1 MQKQQKL
8 QTIVDSGVVAV
19 IRGMEADKV
28 VNIVDA
34 LLEGGVKAIE
44 ITLNTPGA
52 IDLIEEVS
60 EKVENTEA
68 IVGAGTVLDGETAR
82 SAILAGAEFV
92 FAPNLNQD
100 VIEVC
105 NRYGTVV
112 IPGVMT
118 PTEIV
123 NAYQA
128 GADLVKVFPAGVL
141 GPKYIKSVKG
151 PLDHIPMMP
160 TGGVNLDN
168 AADFIEAG
176 VVALGVGSDLIDKEA
191 IAEGNYKVITEKA
204 KQLTQVVKETKESLT

>member
-1 MQKQQKL
+1 VEKQENL
-8 QTIVDSGVVAV
+8 QIIIDSGVIAV
-19 IRGMEADKV
+19 IRGMEVDKV

-34 LLEGGVKAIE
+34 LLEGGVKALE
-44 ITLNTPGA
+44 ITLNSPGA

-60 EKVENTEA
+60 ERVKDTDA

-82 SAILAGAEFV
+82 AAILAGAEFV

-105 NRYGTVV
+105 NRYGKVV

-128 GADLVKVFPAGVL
+128 GADLVKIFPAGVM

-151 PLDHIPMMP
+151 PLNHIPMMP
-160 TGGVNLDN
+160 TGGVGLDN

-176 VVALGVGSDLIDKEA
+176 VVALGVGSALMDKEA
-191 IAEGNYKVITEKA
+191 IAEENYEVITENA
-204 KQLTQVVKETKESLT
+204 KKLTQIVEETRNTL

>member
-1 MQKQQKL
+1 MKKQENLK
-8 QTIVDSGVVAV
+8 TILDSGVIAV
-19 IRGMEADKV
+19 IRGMEVDKMIKV
-28 VNIVDA
+28 VEA
-34 LLEGGVKAIE
+34 LQEGGIKALE

-52 IDLIEEVS
+52 LDMIKELAVKLEDTDV
-60 EKVENTEA
+60 V
-68 IVGAGTVLDGETAR
+68 VGAGTVLDGETAR
-82 SAILAGAEFV
+82 AAILAGAEFV
-92 FAPNLNQD
+92 FAPNLNCD

-105 NRYGTVV
+105 NRYGKIV

-128 GADLVKVFPAGVL
+128 GADLVKVFPAKVV
-141 GPKYIKSVKG
+141 GPGFIKSVKG

-176 VVALGVGSDLIDKEA
+176 SVALGVGGSLLDQEA
-191 IAEGNYKVITEKA
+191 IDNQNYEVLTEKA
-204 KQLTQVVKETKESLT
+204 KQFVQIVEETRESLA

>member
-1 MQKQQKL
+1 VEKQENL
-8 QTIVDSGVVAV
+8 QTIIDSGVIAV
-19 IRGMEADKV
+19 IRGMEVDKV

-34 LLEGGVKAIE
+34 LLEGGVKALE
-44 ITLNTPGA
+44 ITLNSPGA

-60 EKVENTEA
+60 E
-68 IVGAGTVLDGETAR
+68 GETAR
-82 SAILAGAEFV
+82 AAILAGAEFV

-105 NRYGTVV
+105 NRYGKVV

-128 GADLVKVFPAGVL
+128 GADLVKIFPAGVM

-151 PLDHIPMMP
+151 PLNHIPMMP
-160 TGGVNLDN
+160 TGGVGLDN

-176 VVALGVGSDLIDKEA
+176 VVALGVGSALMDKEA
-191 IAEGNYKVITEKA
+191 IAEENYEVITENA
-204 KQLTQVVKETKESLT
+204 KKLTQIVEETRNTL

>member
-1 MQKQQKL
+1 MEKQENL
-8 QTIVDSGVVAV
+8 QTIIDSGVIAV
-19 IRGMEADKV
+19 IRGMEVDKV

-34 LLEGGVKAIE
+34 LLEGGVKALE
-44 ITLNTPGA
+44 ITLNSPGA

-60 EKVENTEA
+60 ERVKDTDA

-82 SAILAGAEFV
+82 AAILAGAEFV

-105 NRYGTVV
+105 NRYGKVV

-128 GADLVKVFPAGVL
+128 GADLVKIFPAGVM

-151 PLDHIPMMP
+151 PLNHIPMMP
-160 TGGVNLDN
+160 TGGVGLDN

-176 VVALGVGSDLIDKEA
+176 VVALGVGSALMDKEA
-191 IAEGNYKVITEKA
+191 IAEENYEVITEKA
-204 KQLTQVVKETKESLT
+204 KKLTQIVEETRNTL

>member
-1 MQKQQKL
+1 MEKQENL
-8 QTIVDSGVVAV
+8 QTIIDSGVIAV
-19 IRGMEADKV
+19 IRGMEVDKV

-34 LLEGGVKAIE
+34 LLEGGVKALE
-44 ITLNTPGA
+44 ITLNSPGA

-60 EKVENTEA
+60 ERVKDTDA

-82 SAILAGAEFV
+82 AAILAGAEFV

-105 NRYGTVV
+105 NRYGKVV

-128 GADLVKVFPAGVL
+128 GADLVKIFPAGVM

-151 PLDHIPMMP
+151 PLNHIPMMP
-160 TGGVNLDN
+160 TGGVGLDN

-176 VVALGVGSDLIDKEA
+176 VVALGVGSALMDKEA
-191 IAEGNYKVITEKA
+191 IAEENYEVITENA
-204 KQLTQVVKETKESLT
+204 KKLTQIVEETRNTL

>member
-1 MQKQQKL
+1 VEKQENL
-8 QTIVDSGVVAV
+8 QTIIDSGVIAV
-19 IRGMEADKV
+19 IRGMEVDKV

-34 LLEGGVKAIE
+34 LLEGGVKALE
-44 ITLNTPGA
+44 ITLNSPGA

-60 EKVENTEA
+60 ERVKDTDA

-82 SAILAGAEFV
+82 AAILAGAEFV

-105 NRYGTVV
+105 NRYGKVV

-128 GADLVKVFPAGVL
+128 GADLVKIFPAGVM

-151 PLDHIPMMP
+151 PLNHIPMMP
-160 TGGVNLDN
+160 TGGVGLDN

-176 VVALGVGSDLIDKEA
+176 VVALGVGSALMDKEA
-191 IAEGNYKVITEKA
+191 IAEENYEVITENA
-204 KQLTQVVKETKESLT
+204 KKLTQIVEETRNTL

>member
-1 MQKQQKL
+1 VEKQENL
-8 QTIVDSGVVAV
+8 QTIIDSGVIAV
-19 IRGMEADKV
+19 IRGMEVDKV

-34 LLEGGVKAIE
+34 LLEGGVKALE
-44 ITLNTPGA
+44 ITLNSPGA

-60 EKVENTEA
+60 ERVKDTDA

-82 SAILAGAEFV
+82 AAILAGAEFV

-105 NRYGTVV
+105 NRYGKVV

-128 GADLVKVFPAGVL
+128 GADLVKIFPAGVM

-151 PLDHIPMMP
+151 PLNHIPMMP
-160 TGGVNLDN
+160 TGGVGLDN

-176 VVALGVGSDLIDKEA
+176 VVALGVGSALMDKEA
-191 IAEGNYKVITEKA
+191 IAEENYEVITEKA
-204 KQLTQVVKETKESLT
+204 KKLTQIVEETRNTL

>member
-1 MQKQQKL
+1 VEKQENL
-8 QTIVDSGVVAV
+8 QIIIDSGVIAV
-19 IRGMEADKV
+19 IRGMEVDKV

-34 LLEGGVKAIE
+34 LLEGGVKALE
-44 ITLNTPGA
+44 ITLNSPGA

-60 EKVENTEA
+60 ERVKDTDA

-82 SAILAGAEFV
+82 AAILAGAEFV

-105 NRYGTVV
+105 NRYGKVV

-128 GADLVKVFPAGVL
+128 GADLVKIFPAGVM

-151 PLDHIPMMP
+151 PLNHIPMMP
-160 TGGVNLDN
+160 TGGVGLDN

-176 VVALGVGSDLIDKEA
+176 VVALGVGSALMDKEA
-191 IAEGNYKVITEKA
+191 IAEENYEVITEKA
-204 KQLTQVVKETKESLT
+204 KKLTQIVEETRNTL

>member
-1 MQKQQKL
+1 MEKQENL
-8 QTIVDSGVVAV
+8 QIIIDSGVIAV
-19 IRGMEADKV
+19 IRGMEVDKV

-34 LLEGGVKAIE
+34 LLEGGVKALE
-44 ITLNTPGA
+44 ITLNSPGA

-60 EKVENTEA
+60 ERVKDTDA

-82 SAILAGAEFV
+82 AAILAGAEFV

-105 NRYGTVV
+105 NRYGKVV

-128 GADLVKVFPAGVL
+128 GADLVKIFPAGVM

-151 PLDHIPMMP
+151 PLNHIPMMP
-160 TGGVNLDN
+160 TGGVGLDN

-176 VVALGVGSDLIDKEA
+176 VVALGVGSALMDKEA
-191 IAEGNYKVITEKA
+191 IAEENYEVITENA
-204 KQLTQVVKETKESLT
+204 KKLTQIVEETRNTL

>member
-1 MQKQQKL
+1 MEKQENL
-8 QTIVDSGVVAV
+8 QIIIDSGVIAV
-19 IRGMEADKV
+19 IRGMEVDKV

-34 LLEGGVKAIE
+34 LLEGGVKALE
-44 ITLNTPGA
+44 ITLNSPGA

-60 EKVENTEA
+60 ERVKDTDA

-82 SAILAGAEFV
+82 AAILAGAEFV

-105 NRYGTVV
+105 NRYGKVV

-128 GADLVKVFPAGVL
+128 GADLVKIFPAGVM

-151 PLDHIPMMP
+151 PLNHIPMMP
-160 TGGVNLDN
+160 TGGVGLDN

-176 VVALGVGSDLIDKEA
+176 VVALGVGSALMDKEA
-191 IAEGNYKVITEKA
+191 IAEENYEVITEKA
-204 KQLTQVVKETKESLT
+204 KKLTQIVEETRNTL

>member
-1 MQKQQKL
+1 MEKQEKL

-19 IRGMEADKV
+19 IRGMETDKV
-28 VNIVDA
+28 INIVDA
-34 LLEGGVKAIE
+34 LLEGGVKALE
-44 ITLNTPGA
+44 ITLNSPGA

-60 EKVENTEA
+60 EKVKDTEA

-100 VIEVC
+100 VIKVC
-105 NRYGTVV
+105 NRYGKVV
-112 IPGVMT
+112 VPGVMT

-123 NAYQA
+123 DAYQA
-128 GADLVKVFPAGVL
+128 GADLVKVFPAGVM

-160 TGGVNLDN
+160 TGGVSLDN

-176 VVALGVGSDLIDKEA
+176 VVALGAGGALMDKEA
-191 IAEGNYKVITEKA
+191 IANENYEVITEKA
-204 KQLTQVVKETKESLT
+204 KQLTQIVVETRESLA

>member
-1 MQKQQKL
+1 
-8 QTIVDSGVVAV
+8 
-19 IRGMEADKV
+19 MEVDKV

-34 LLEGGVKAIE
+34 LLEGGVKALE
-44 ITLNTPGA
+44 ITLNSPGA

-60 EKVENTEA
+60 ERVKDTDA

-82 SAILAGAEFV
+82 AAILAGAEFV

-105 NRYGTVV
+105 NRYGKVV

-128 GADLVKVFPAGVL
+128 GADLVKIFPAGVM

-151 PLDHIPMMP
+151 PLNHIPMMP
-160 TGGVNLDN
+160 TGGVGLDN

-176 VVALGVGSDLIDKEA
+176 VVALGVGSALMDKEA
-191 IAEGNYKVITEKA
+191 IAEENYEVITENA
-204 KQLTQVVKETKESLT
+204 KKLTQIVEETRNTL